1 MKLSPPFLSLARAD
15 RRTTS
20 SSKLANRGAVFDVA
34 APPNARSA
42 AFIGSRPDGGTSLT
56 SVIGR
61 ALPHDRGKRLEARA
75 PIGREVRR
83 AARGCPRP
91 PPRRA
96 HLRRLTK
103 GIGARPSWNGKRIA
117 A

>member
-20 SSKLANRGAVFDVA
+20 SSKLANRGAGFDVA

-42 AFIGSRPDGGTSLT
+42 AFIASPPDGRTSLT

-61 ALPHDRGKRLEARA
+61 ALPLDPGKRLEILG
-75 PIGREVRR
+75 PIRQELPR
-83 AARGCPRP
+83 AAAGSP
-91 PPRRA
+91 PPA
-96 HLRRLTK
+96 PCTPNLRCL
-103 GIGARPSWNGKRIA
+103 
-117 A
+117 